1 MECKLKRVLTS
12 SAVGISLI
20 EVIVV
25 LLLLSISFGVFLQ
38 GLNSSKIVKAT
49 SESRMIQAVILND
62 LQQKI
67 RARRYDEKIS
77 PPWSTVLGEDTYT
90 DAYLSF
96 DGNNDYVNLGT
107 ANSLSISNG
116 ITVTAWVYNNG
127 GSGHLVNQ
135 GGGWN
140 DPGYSMFWY
149 GNNIRIELQNSSQ
162 KTISD
167 NTAPSTGSWNH
178 IAFTWETNSDIIKTF
193 INGNQSPN
201 TKTFNGP
208 IGQPSEN
215 LNIGRKEQNG
225 WYFNGRIDDITIWNV
240 AKTQTEIQGYMNSNP
255 NGNESGLVGFWD
267 LDENSGS
274 TIIDNSSNTN
284 NGTIIGATWLV
295 SSQSIENSIE
305 LWDDIDD
312 FNNYSLSSVPGYPN
326 FSCSVT
332 VNYVDASTNFH
343 TYTSSITNYKS
354 VMVKIEHPSISAL
367 IDTMIIGPGF

>member
-1 MECKLKRVLTS
+1 M
-12 SAVGISLI
+12 GISLI

>member
-1 MECKLKRVLTS
+1 MEYKLKSFFQKNS
-12 SAVGISLI
+12 SGVTLV
-20 EVIVV
+20 EVMVV
-25 LLLLSISFGVFLQ
+25 LLLLSLSFLVFLQ
-38 GLNSSKIVKAT
+38 ALNTGKTVRAKSELRTVQAVLLNSL
-49 SESRMIQAVILND
+49 EQE
-62 LQQKI
+62 I

-77 PPWSTVLGEDTYT
+77 SPWSTVLGEDTYT

-193 INGNQSPN
+193 INGNQSPT

-215 LNIGRKEQNG
+215 LNIARKEQDG
-225 WYFNGRIDDITIWNV
+225 WYFNGKIDDITIWNV

-312 FNNYSLSSVPGYPN
+312 FHNYSLESIDSSPFG
-326 FSCSVT
+326 CSVE
-332 VNYVDASTNFH
+332 VNYVDATSAFH
-343 TYTSSITNYKS
+343 QSQSSPTNYKS
-354 VMVKIEHPSISAL
+354 LTVKITHPALSAL
-367 IDTMIIGPGF
+367 TDTMVISPGL

>member
-1 MECKLKRVLTS
+1 MKRVLTS

-116 ITVTAWVYNNG
+116 ITVSAWVYKNG
-127 GSGHLVNQ
+127 GSGGHLVNQ

-140 DPGYSMFWY
+140 DQGYSMFWY